1 MDKLI
6 RLLYL
11 LVPIGR
17 FRDRL
22 IRTHF
27 AAGRDGLPEAGGEED
42 WAAPVRPPDWISR
55 EAGYWP
61 AIQERMRSES
71 RMGSGLRAARPAGRP
86 AGLAVAAGGLLAAAI
101 LAALFVIRPVLDTA
115 WSPAGM
121 PDTSRVEVL
130 SAEVA
135 GRPARSSI
143 YQMKSAS
150 FIWFY
155 PAR

>member
-1 MDKLI
+1 MSKLI
-6 RLLYL
+6 RLLYD
-11 LVPIGR
+11 LVPAAR
-17 FRDRL
+17 FRDYL

-27 AAGRDGLPEAGGEED
+27 AAGREGLPGAGGEED
-42 WAAPVRPPDWISR
+42 WAALVRPPDWISR

-61 AIQERMRSES
+61 AIQERMRGES
-71 RMGSGLRAARPAGRP
+71 RRGSGLAAPRPNGR
-86 AGLAVAAGGLLAAAI
+86 LAVAAGGLLAAAV
-101 LAALFVIRPVLDTA
+101 LALLFAIRWVPGTA
-115 WSPAGM
+115 PTGM
-121 PDTSRVEVL
+121 PDASRVEVL
-130 SAEVA
+130 SAEVD